1 MVLQILRR
9 SRLVIVVVAVAIY
22 LKLILGICSC
32 HNEKKR
38 QGVKNANVIGSTA

>member
-1 MVLQILRR
+1 MLQIYR
-9 SRLVIVVVAVAIY
+9 SRLVIVVVVAVAIY